1 MGMASWYGHPYHGR
15 TTSNGETYDMHALTA
30 AHLSLPFDTVVRV
43 TNTANGRSVDVR
55 INDRGP
61 FRKERILDVSR
72 AAAERLGMIASG
84 TARVQVEVIA
94 PPGSAK
100 SAVWTPASTPPRQ
113 NADPACGESSL
124 AVQVGAFRDPA
135 NAARTLAE
143 LSARYSQARIVPPAP
158 PTGTLHRVM
167 VAAPDAAGAQRT
179 LEQLNAEG
187 IPGFVIRLESDSP
200 CLPADAS

>member
-1 MGMASWYGHPYHGR
+1 MHG
-15 TTSNGETYDMHALTA
+15 LTA

-72 AAAERLGMIASG
+72 AAAERLGIIATG
-84 TARVQVEVIA
+84 TAKVRVEVIA
-94 PPGSAK
+94 PPGMVK
-100 SAVWTPASTPPRQ
+100 GPTWTPAATSPPRQ

-143 LSARYSQARIVPPAP
+143 LSERYSQARIVPPAP
-158 PTGTLHRVM
+158 PAGTLHRVM
-167 VAAPDAAGAQRT
+167 VAAPDAAGAKRT

-187 IPGFVIRLESDSP
+187 IPGFIVSLESNSP
-200 CLPADAS
+200 CLPTDAS